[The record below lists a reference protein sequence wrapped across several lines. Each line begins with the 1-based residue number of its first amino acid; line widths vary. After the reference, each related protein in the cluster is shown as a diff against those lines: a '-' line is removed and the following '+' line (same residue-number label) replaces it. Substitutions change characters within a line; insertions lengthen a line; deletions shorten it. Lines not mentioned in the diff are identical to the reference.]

1 MAKTNKNF
9 KRRVKKPKTKRK
21 VMRKNKKTLRL
32 KHKKRSIKK
41 GGNCNVNPLRFAS
54 YPLSESGG
62 SLMELP
68 ISTRRTLSGGS
79 GIITKLMPQDLVN
92 FGRSIQGGFTELV
105 NDWSGTDT
113 QPNNNPMPTS
123 QPIDNNVEY
132 IGREMPIDVLK
143 IHSEAGNKVAAI

>member
-1 MAKTNKNF
+1 MAKTNKSF
-9 KRRVKKPKTKRK
+9 KRRVKKLKTKRK

-32 KHKKRSIKK
+32 KHKRRTIK
-41 GGNCNVNPLRFAS
+41 GGNCNVNPLKFAS

-68 ISTRRTLSGGS
+68 VSSRQSGGS

-92 FGRSIQGGFTELV
+92 FGRSIQGGFTGMI
-105 NDWSGTDT
+105 NDWSGLDT
-113 QPNNNPMPTS
+113 PSNNNPLPTS

-132 IGREMPIDVLK
+132 IGRETPIDIVK
-143 IHSEAGNKVAAI
+143 IHSEAGNKVATL